1 MKILVISDSHGAK
14 NNIARAIA
22 LETPDAV
29 LHLGD
34 RVTDCIDVEL
44 EYPDILLRSIRGN
57 CDRSSAGLDIDEFV
71 LCGKRLLMTHGH
83 LYGVKTG
90 YSRIIDAAIIRS
102 VDVLLFGHTHIP
114 YYSVIDGIAVINPGS
129 LGEGTKSYAVLEIGD
144 GRISCEHRRL

>member
-34 RVTDCIDVEL
+34 RVTDCIDAEL
-44 EYPDILLRSIRGN
+44 EYPCIMLRSIRGN

-71 LCGKRLLMTHGH
+71 LGGKRFYMTHGH

-90 YSRIIDAAIIRS
+90 YNRIIDAAIIRC

-114 YYSVIDGIAVINPGS
+114 YYSVIEDIAIVNPGS
-129 LGEGTKSYAVLEIGD
+129 IGEGTRSYAVLNITD
-144 GRISCEHRRL
+144 KRITCEHRYL

>member
-1 MKILVISDSHGAK
+1 MKILVTSDSHGAK
-14 NNIARAIA
+14 NNIVKAIA

-34 RVTDCIDVEL
+34 RITDCIDAEL

-57 CDRSSAGLDIDEFV
+57 CDRSSALDIDEFV
-71 LCGKRLLMTHGH
+71 LCGKRFLMTHGH

-90 YSRIIDAAIIRS
+90 YSRVIDAAIIRC

-114 YYSVIDGIAVINPGS
+114 YYSVIDDIVIVNPGS
-129 LGEGTKSYAVLEIGD
+129 IGEGSRSYAVLDITD
-144 GRISCEHRRL
+144 KQITCEHKRL